1 MNQLKKNFNTVIN
14 NIKMNLMIFIW
25 FWVKNFSDY
34 IIALHIIF
42 IRKSL
47 YYNFIQKYYFSEF
60 FFIQI
65 KFYNLF
71 FKKQTNISIS
81 FFLNYI
87 CKMIPS
93 ESHLLSNV
101 NLNWLQFS
109 TLRLKFLYIKL
120 LQKFF
125 IKFSKNTLYIKIND

>member
-1 MNQLKKNFNTVIN
+1 
-14 NIKMNLMIFIW
+14 MNLMIFIW

-87 CKMIPS
+87 CKMISS
-93 ESHLLSNV
+93 ESHLLYNV